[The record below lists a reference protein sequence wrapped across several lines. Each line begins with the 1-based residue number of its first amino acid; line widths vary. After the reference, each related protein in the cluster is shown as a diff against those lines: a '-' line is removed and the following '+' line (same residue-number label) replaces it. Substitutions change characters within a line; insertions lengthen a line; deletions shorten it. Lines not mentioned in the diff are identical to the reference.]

1 MSNLTFDSRLPAEAK
16 KPYIDINDILYPKF
30 VPDYLKSQIEEI
42 EIQQQILKEKILAE
56 GKPIIWGQSKE
67 YDRLT
72 LKAGELDELVKEN
85 YISQRSEGELLDD
98 IRLIVNSFDKEYIES
113 ECLWY
118 EGLLSDKETM
128 RGASELQI
136 EMLKDF
142 STPSY
147 SNAYRIIE
155 SYLSFYLEYFNTTKP
170 SKKNLQRIDEIVKA
184 RVSLWYVEPESSY
197 LPVLQGRATNALAIM
212 ATRSALIVRDP
223 ISHSGKIRVGREGGE
238 VIGIIKDDKLIS
250 KLGVGAHKLLMTAIS
265 IFTSN
270 NHTGEKAR
278 QVKSTEVLIPLK
290 EYAKKKG
297 YKLDTQPTTTPEE
310 AKREAQRVKNELKNA
325 RRAVEKD
332 LEVLYNF
339 SFQWKEKI
347 RGKEEDLGERRV
359 IDEYA
364 IEGGYIKINIAKGFS
379 EYLIRLPISQ
389 YPVAL
394 LSLAENQKNAYAIA
408 NFMSL
413 HSNNDNNIRGGT
425 SNLLKVKTLL
435 SYTNL
440 PSIEDVKKKRKS
452 WTERIKEPLE
462 KALDSLGVNGCN
474 LLEDWEYTHSKGVPL
489 TDKEASAL
497 INDYYI
503 WEETLVKYTLKEA
516 PDHRDRLEA
525 KAQRIGEAQTK
536 KTAKKKTKTDS

>member
-1 MSNLTFDSRLPAEAK
+1 
-16 KPYIDINDILYPKF
+16 
-30 VPDYLKSQIEEI
+30 
-42 EIQQQILKEKILAE
+42 
-56 GKPIIWGQSKE
+56 
-67 YDRLT
+67 
-72 LKAGELDELVKEN
+72 
-85 YISQRSEGELLDD
+85 
-98 IRLIVNSFDKEYIES
+98 
-113 ECLWY
+113 
-118 EGLLSDKETM
+118 
-128 RGASELQI
+128 
-136 EMLKDF
+136 
-142 STPSY
+142 
-147 SNAYRIIE
+147 
-155 SYLSFYLEYFNTTKP
+155 
-170 SKKNLQRIDEIVKA
+170 
-184 RVSLWYVEPESSY
+184 
-197 LPVLQGRATNALAIM
+197 
-212 ATRSALIVRDP
+212 
-223 ISHSGKIRVGREGGE
+223 
-238 VIGIIKDDKLIS
+238 
-250 KLGVGAHKLLMTAIS
+250 MTAIS

-278 QVKSTEVLIPLK
+278 QVKTTEVLIPLK

-297 YKLDTQPTTTPEE
+297 YKLDTQPTTTSEE
-310 AKREAQRVKNELKNA
+310 EKREAQRVKNELKNA

-364 IEGGYIKINIAKGFS
+364 IEGGYIKINIAKSFS